1 MNPITAEI
9 VRAAVQAALDTAGIK
24 SAAVVAEASYGANG
38 PTYYVSF
45 TAVEA
50 EVVT

>member
-9 VRAAVQAALDTAGIK
+9 VRAAVQAALDAQGIK
-24 SAAVVAEASYGANG
+24 SAAVVTEASYHDING
-38 PTYYVSF
+38 PTYYVQF

-50 EVVT
+50 VPA